1 MNPLHALNLELN
13 ALGYRTVL
21 GTTEDCPHWGGATT
35 HIIIGNPQDQTE
47 PLTLVSLRE
56 EPHLVSL
63 KHKTIDLREPNSIDR
78 ILRIIHKW
86 QPPPTSSPPSP
97 NS

>member
-1 MNPLHALNLELN
+1 MNPLHALNLELL
-13 ALGYRTVL
+13 AQGY
-21 GTTEDCPHWGGATT
+21 ATNVRHIADHPNFSGSVT
-35 HIIIGNPQDQTE
+35 QIIIAQDDQ
-47 PLTLVSLRE
+47 PSDFMVLISLNE

-63 KHKTIDLREPNSIDR
+63 RHRTIDLREPNSIDR
-78 ILRIIHKW
+78 ILRTIHKW